1 MRDSKTFL
9 HLGYRV
15 KAFDA
20 SEALAKLARQ
30 HIGQPVRL
38 ATFNGFESDTAF
50 EGIWPCASQ
59 LHVPAREFPAI
70 FTKYAAMLKPTGRFY
85 CSFKYGEEATLISLQ
100 FTPSC
105 STSLWPGN
113 RIRGISLTD
122 FKSSFQRILIF
133 SQKWLSNMACLVAL
147 VCIALTLRAEPRP
160 LTLAFFDNPPYY
172 RVTEQG
178 TPEVFLLKK
187 TITLL
192 TEAEIPFQLR
202 SIPPARILSTI
213 MNNEGGICSPG
224 WFKTDERAA
233 VTRFSEPLYQD
244 RPLSVLFLVKEES
257 LFTPYSTLRALL
269 ASPSWSGNWWRTV
282 DYVQT
287 SLPSL

>member
-1 MRDSKTFL
+1 MAATQVYILDAGCGSVRDSKTFL

-105 STSLWPGN
+105 STSFWPGN

-160 LTLAFFDNPPYY
+160 LTLAFLITH
-172 RVTEQG
+172 RITESPNKALRRFFAQEK
-178 TPEVFLLKK
+178 PSRSSPRQKYPFSYVAFLL
-187 TITLL
+187 
-192 TEAEIPFQLR
+192 
-202 SIPPARILSTI
+202 PA
-213 MNNEGGICSPG
+213 
-224 WFKTDERAA
+224 
-233 VTRFSEPLYQD
+233 Y
-244 RPLSVLFLVKEES
+244 
-257 LFTPYSTLRALL
+257 
-269 ASPSWSGNWWRTV
+269 
-282 DYVQT
+282 
-287 SLPSL
+287 